1 MKSLAATAGIVLT
14 ALVAATVIVGAGQ
27 DPQQQVPPIFRTQV
41 DVIQLDVSVL
51 DKDRRPVRGL
61 KQSEF
66 TVLENGKPQRI
77 VAITE
82 IDAAERDPAQSAWMR
97 HVGRDV
103 TMNDLNDMVG
113 DGHLYAIVLDDR
125 NIPWDNLDII
135 QSTRSL
141 AHYILNSLGPSD
153 QAAVV
158 YTQDAGRGEDF
169 TDDRLR
175 LAAAIDRLE
184 PHPPD
189 WVYQLP
195 SMGPSGGDM
204 PQRFSPVL
212 NRTACQRT
220 QPAVPTLDT
229 VTAQLG
235 SVPKRRKTIFFISP
249 GVPVDFGA
257 RTGCQQVLAEEMKDV
272 FRLAQRANV
281 NIYGIDPGGFRGY
294 EMYLY
299 ERMTK
304 VNNQPAM
311 AATASARNG
320 AQLLHDFLNITAE
333 NTGARAIVSTD
344 ELEAE
349 VERVFDEDSSYYLIG
364 YQTSN
369 TQTDGKFRKTEVKVS
384 RPGVTIRNRSGYWGV
399 KDRTFA
405 STEKGDSAPGTV
417 DLGLAGLASGP
428 GVPLRAVAT
437 PIAIAGTDA
446 TGRNAA
452 VAVVLTVRTP
462 APRQPVQELLT
473 LVTNLY
479 DADGKT
485 SKPQQRNIPMTLNP
499 GPGEELRYDVGSRFD
514 LLPGR
519 YQIRLNAHS
528 KVLDKSSTVY
538 ADVDVPDFRN
548 AAFSVSGL
556 VLGTEPSGPRTD
568 GLEALLP
575 IVPTTARDFAPV
587 EHVFVF
593 LRAFQGGSEP
603 PVPVTLAIQVLD
615 NHDKTKF
622 ESKETIG
629 PDKFGGDRSAPFQF
643 ELPLSKLDHGPHL
656 LSIRADMPGGTSIR
670 RDLVFRVR

>member
-1 MKSLAATAGIVLT
+1 MKRFAPTAGIV
-14 ALVAATVIVGAGQ
+14 VAALAVASVLVSAQ

-61 KQSEF
+61 QQSEF

-77 VAITE
+77 VAISE
-82 IDAAERDPAQSAWMR
+82 IDAAERDPNQSAWMR

-103 TMNDLNDMVG
+103 TMNDLNDLVG

-135 QSTRSL
+135 SATRNL
-141 AHYILNSLGPSD
+141 AHYILNSLGQSD

-158 YTQDAGRGEDF
+158 YTQDAGKGEDF

-175 LAAAIDRLE
+175 LSAAIDRLE

-189 WVYQLP
+189 WVYNLP
-195 SMGPSGGDM
+195 SVGPGGGDM

-229 VTAQLG
+229 VTARLG
-235 SVPKRRKTIFFISP
+235 SVQKKRKTILFISP
-249 GVPVDFGA
+249 GVPIDFGA
-257 RTGCQQVLAEEMKDV
+257 RNGCQQVLAEEMKDV

-304 VNNQPAM
+304 INNQPAM

-369 TQTDGKFRKTEVKVS
+369 QQPDGKFRKTEVKVS
-384 RPGVTIRNRSGYWGV
+384 RPGVTVRSRSGYWGA
-399 KDRTFA
+399 KDRTFVA
-405 STEKGDSAPGTV
+405 TEKNESAPGAV

-428 GVPLRAVAT
+428 GLPLRAVAT
-437 PIAIAGTDA
+437 PIAIAGTDS

-462 APRQPVQELLT
+462 APRQPVSEVLT
-473 LVTNLY
+473 LTTNLY
-479 DADGKT
+479 DPDGKT
-485 SKPQQRNIPMTLNP
+485 GKPQQRNVPMTLNP
-499 GPGEELRYDVGSRFD
+499 GPGDELRYDVGTRFD

-528 KVLDKSSTVY
+528 KVLDKGSTIY

-556 VLGTEPSGPRTD
+556 VLGSEPSGPRTD
-568 GLEALLP
+568 GLEDLLP
-575 IVPTTARDFAPV
+575 IAPTTARDFSPV
-587 EHVFVF
+587 EKVSVYLRVFE
-593 LRAFQGGSEP
+593 GGSEP
-603 PVPVTLAIQVLD
+603 VTPVTLAIQVLD

-622 ESKETIG
+622 EVKETIA
-629 PDKFGGDRSAPFQF
+629 PEKFGSERSAPFQL

-656 LSIRADMPGGTSIR
+656 LSIRAEMPGAPSIR